1 MYKNFLT
8 VKTKD
13 KIQKGIKKMKKLL
26 IFGVS
31 LVFAFCLAINAGAAL
46 LSPGISVLQN
56 EVKMQKNGV
65 AGNTVTFS
73 AADFAEALGTRRV
86 MGIKIT
92 SLPTPECGELVLG
105 EAPVSVGDVIAAE
118 ELSLLSFTPAEKG
131 AGASFGFLPVGGAY
145 EESFVCVISMAAENL
160 NLAPTTK
167 HGEIADMAG
176 ITVFSTLCGE
186 DGEGDALRFS
196 IITGASHGTV
206 EITDEHTGAY
216 RYTPD
221 EGYSG
226 RDSFTFC
233 AIDAAGNV
241 SNVSKITVNVARN
254 DGGIVYSDMENSA
267 LHLAA
272 AVLYKKDIMLG
283 EKNGEERVFNPEGKV
298 TRSDFLIMAMNTA
311 GIAADGGE
319 SAFADAASFSPYER
333 KYISAAERLGIT
345 VGEDTD
351 AGRCFLPDDYIT
363 DEEAALMVC
372 RIAALR
378 GLDFVESDVSVA
390 VMAEDDYDALAV
402 LASAEMFTSA
412 EPKAE
417 LSRADTVQILYAL
430 LEYCE

>member
-1 MYKNFLT
+1 
-8 VKTKD
+8 
-13 KIQKGIKKMKKLL
+13 MKKLL

-31 LVFAFCLAINAGAAL
+31 LVLMLCLAVGTGAAL
-46 LSPGISVLQN
+46 LSPGISVLQS

-86 MGIKIT
+86 AGIKIT
-92 SLPTPECGELVLG
+92 SLPSPECGELNLG
-105 EAPVSVGDVIAAE
+105 EAPVSAGEVIAAE
-118 ELSLLSFTPAEKG
+118 ELSLLSFTPAKQG
-131 AGASFGFLPVGGAY
+131 AGASFGFLPVGGGY
-145 EESFVCVISMAAENL
+145 EESFVCVISMAEERL

-167 HGEIADMAG
+167 HGEISDMAG

-196 IITGASHGTV
+196 IVTGASHGTV
-206 EITDEHTGAY
+206 EITDERTGAY

-221 EGYSG
+221 DGYSG

-233 AIDAAGNV
+233 ATDAAGNV
-241 SNVSKITVNVARN
+241 SNISKISVSVARN
-254 DGGIVYSDMENSA
+254 DGGIVYSDMEGSV

-283 EKNGEERVFNPEGKV
+283 EKNGKTKVFNPEGRV

-311 GIAADGGE
+311 GIAANGGE
-319 SAFADAASFSPYER
+319 SSFADAASYSPYER
-333 KYISAAERLGIT
+333 KYIATAEKLGIT
-345 VGEDTD
+345 VGTDTD
-351 AGRCFLPDDYIT
+351 AGRCFLPDEYIT
-363 DEEAALMVC
+363 DGEAALIVC

-378 GLDFVESDVSVA
+378 GLGFVESDVSAA
-390 VMAEDDYDALAV
+390 VMADDNYDALAV
-402 LASAEMFTSA
+402 LASADMFTSQ
-412 EPKAE
+412 EPQAE

-430 LEYCE
+430 LGYCE

>member
-1 MYKNFLT
+1 
-8 VKTKD
+8 
-13 KIQKGIKKMKKLL
+13 MKKLL
-26 IFGVS
+26 IFGLS
-31 LVFAFCLAINAGAAL
+31 LVLAFSLAVSVGAAL
-46 LSPGISVLQN
+46 LSPGISVLQS

-86 MGIKIT
+86 TGIKIT
-92 SLPTPECGELVLG
+92 SLPAPECGELKLG
-105 EAPVSVGDVIAAE
+105 EAPAAVGDIVPAE
-118 ELSLLSFTPAEKG
+118 ELSLLTFSPAEKG

-186 DGEGDALRFS
+186 DGEGDSLRFS
-196 IITGASHGTV
+196 IVTGASHGTV
-206 EITDEHTGAY
+206 EIIDERIGSY

-226 RDSFTFC
+226 RDAFTFC
-233 AIDAAGNV
+233 ATDEAGNV
-241 SNVSKITVNVARN
+241 SNVSEITVNVARN

-272 AVLYKKDIMLG
+272 AVLYKNDIMLG
-283 EKNGEERVFNPEGKV
+283 EKNGKEMVFNPEGKV

-311 GIAADGGE
+311 GIKAEGTE
-319 SAFADAASFSPYER
+319 SSFADAASFSPYER
-333 KYISAAERLGIT
+333 KYIAAAQRLGIT
-345 VGEDTD
+345 VGKDTEG
-351 AGRCFLPDDYIT
+351 GRCFLPDDCIT
-363 DEEAALMVC
+363 DGEAALMVC

-378 GLDFVESDVSVA
+378 GLDFVESDVSAA
-390 VMAEDDYDALAV
+390 VMADENYDALAI
-402 LASAEMFTSA
+402 LAGADMFTSA

-417 LSRADTVQILYAL
+417 LSRADTVQILYSL
-430 LEYCE
+430 LGYCK